1 MPKVARSFS
10 VSPSPQTVL
19 GYLADFSRAEQWD
32 PGTVTCTRVGDGPV
46 AVGASWRNVSKVA
59 GRSTELTY
67 TLEKQTPDSLVFVG
81 RNKGATST
89 DTITVVPD
97 GAGSK
102 LTYQADLELHGAA
115 KLVGPAMKVIFERLA
130 SDTEKQLKVVLN
142 GLT

>member
-10 VSPSPQTVL
+10 ISPSPQTVL
-19 GYLADFSRAEQWD
+19 GYLVDFSRAEQWD
-32 PGTVTCTRVGDGPV
+32 PGTVTCTREGDGPIT
-46 AVGASWRNVSKVA
+46 VGTSWRNVSKVA

-67 TLEKQTPDSLVFVG
+67 TLEKQTPDTLVFVG

-97 GAGSK
+97 GSGSK
-102 LTYQADLELHGAA
+102 LTYAADLELHGAS
-115 KLVGPAMKVIFERLA
+115 KLISPAMKLIFEKLA

>member
-32 PGTVTCTRVGDGPV
+32 PGTVTCTREGDGPV
-46 AVGASWRNVSKVA
+46 AVGTSWRNVSKVA

-67 TLEKQTPDSLVFVG
+67 TLEKQTPDTLVFVG

-89 DTITVVPD
+89 DTITLVPD

-102 LTYQADLELHGAA
+102 LTYAADLELHGASR
-115 KLVGPAMKVIFERLA
+115 LISPAMKLIFEKLA
-130 SDTEKQLKVVLN
+130 SDTEKQLSKVLN
-142 GLT
+142 TLT